1 MIPQE
6 HSMDVLSV
14 AQSYH
19 PCEKRVG
26 RGKAKGFTRVCEH
39 HEAITA
45 ITVHGQPVLRATP
58 IHGCG
63 VKGMLG

>member
-1 MIPQE
+1 
-6 HSMDVLSV
+6 MDVLPV

-19 PCEKRVG
+19 PCQMRVG

-39 HEAITA
+39 YKAITA
-45 ITVHGQPVLRATP
+45 ITVHRQPILRATS
-58 IHGCG
+58 IHRCG